1 MGTRS
6 AANDIPLGARRMAVS
21 VLTVLLPGA
30 AFAADGAD
38 GSLRPHRL
46 TLLHGAASD
55 ARATSVGL
63 QWDLPW
69 RRAWGRRG
77 TLTAHA
83 EFALGHWRADAGGD
97 RSSAVSTQ
105 VGLTPVLR
113 YTFAGAAGWFVEAG
127 VGANL
132 IAPVYRSKDR
142 RFSTAFNFGDH
153 VGVGW
158 RSSARPGWEWA
169 LRVQHFSNAGIAR
182 PNPGEN
188 FVQLQLAYELR

>member
-1 MGTRS
+1 
-6 AANDIPLGARRMAVS
+6 MAVS
-21 VLTVLLPGA
+21 VLTILLTGA
-30 AFAADGAD
+30 ACAADGAD
-38 GSLRPHRL
+38 PPAHGSAPPRL
-46 TLLHGAASD
+46 TLLHGVASD

-77 TLTAHA
+77 TLAAYA
-83 EFALGHWRADAGGD
+83 ELALGHWRADGGGD

-113 YTFAGAAGWFVEAG
+113 YTFDGAAGWFVEGG

-132 IAPVYRSKDR
+132 IAPVYRSKDK
-142 RFSTAFNFGDH
+142 RFSTAFNLGEH
-153 VGVGW
+153 AGLGW
-158 RSSARPGWEWA
+158 RSSARRGWEWA

-188 FVQLQLAYELR
+188 FVQLQFAVDFR